1 MQNVIGF
8 LPFWSQVVNI
18 CNLVLPRP
26 AECDHK
32 AHILFGYLSFSS
44 CACARDPE
52 RGHRICFTSWQQD
65 FPAHGSDPPWNRNN
79 QSDSP
84 CPHWHLSAQIETWSL
99 ANQPTVA
106 FTFCRTQ
113 FVLLLTVHFFSDIPM
128 LASLL
133 GFKTLQTA
141 TSLLVFLWRVL
152 EVVLSLLTVTQG
164 LKLCY
169 FYLSHVTIAD

>member
-1 MQNVIGF
+1 
-8 LPFWSQVVNI
+8 
-18 CNLVLPRP
+18 
-26 AECDHK
+26 
-32 AHILFGYLSFSS
+32 
-44 CACARDPE
+44 
-52 RGHRICFTSWQQD
+52 
-65 FPAHGSDPPWNRNN
+65 
-79 QSDSP
+79 
-84 CPHWHLSAQIETWSL
+84 
-99 ANQPTVA
+99 
-106 FTFCRTQ
+106 
-113 FVLLLTVHFFSDIPM
+113 M